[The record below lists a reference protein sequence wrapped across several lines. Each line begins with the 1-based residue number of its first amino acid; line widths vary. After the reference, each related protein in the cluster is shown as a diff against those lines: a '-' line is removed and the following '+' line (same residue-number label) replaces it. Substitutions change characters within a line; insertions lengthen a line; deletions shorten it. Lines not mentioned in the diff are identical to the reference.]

1 MVVEF
6 NPVISALLGCNT
18 NVSVLGSDAQAKAT
32 LCYLLKY
39 ITKPP
44 SEISHAIAIIHNAR
58 QTIQN
63 HPSQADDT
71 GSERRTAMHFLARVV
86 NQFYGTIEVSA
97 PVAALA
103 LLGMPAEISS
113 HGFYLV
119 FVNAAV
125 AYALRKQSRQETDDD
140 FDDLPRY
147 RHFKT

>member
-1 MVVEF
+1 MVVEY

-58 QTIQN
+58 QTIEN
-63 HPSQADDT
+63 FPSQAEDS
-71 GSERRTAMHFLARVV
+71 GSERRTAMHFLARVI
-86 NQFYGTIEVSA
+86 NQFYGTVEVSA

-103 LLGMPAEISS
+103 LLGMPAEIAS
-113 HGFYLV
+113 HGFHLV

-125 AYALRKQSRQETDDD
+125 AYALKKHPRQENDSD
-140 FDDLPRY
+140 FDDLPKY
-147 RHFKT
+147 